1 MKRIAF
7 VVSTP
12 TTADAFLRGH
22 IAALSSHYEV
32 DLIAN
37 YPGGYQSSVSVK
49 QQIHAPIHRSIN
61 LWRDFLGLVSL
72 IRIFSGTRYDAVHSV
87 TPKAGLLAMLAAR
100 ITRVPVRH
108 HTFTGQVW
116 ATRTGFS
123 RWLLKSLDKVIHRC
137 STHSLVDSF
146 SQRDFLLSENVVKPG
161 KSSVLASGSI
171 SGVNTERFKPDL
183 EKRVSVREQHGISE
197 TEFVYMFMGRIND
210 EKGVP
215 ELVAAFRKIS
225 ENHPDAKLMVVGP
238 DESGMFEGGGVEKS
252 FSGKLIRVGFTREPE
267 AYFNAADVF
276 CLPSHR
282 EGFGSVL
289 IEAAACGVT
298 SVASN
303 IYGISDAVVD
313 GQTGL
318 LHEPKSA
325 ADLEEKM
332 ELVISNPNLRQTLAR
347 AALKRAR
354 EEFSSRVVENEF
366 VEFYDQALES
376 STQ

>member
-7 VVSTP
+7 VVSSP
-12 TTADAFLRGH
+12 ATADAFLRGH
-22 IAALSSHYEV
+22 IAALSDHYEV

-37 YPGGYQSSVSVK
+37 YPEGYQSSVSVK
-49 QQIHAPIHRSIN
+49 QKIHAPIHRNIN
-61 LWRDFLGLVSL
+61 LWRDFLGLISL
-72 IRIFSGTRYDAVHSV
+72 IRIFSRSHYDAVHSV

-100 ITRVPVRH
+100 IARVPVRH

-146 SQRDFLLSENVVKPG
+146 SQRDFLLSENVVKPE

-171 SGVNTERFKPDL
+171 SGVNTKRFKPDL

-197 TEFVYMFMGRIND
+197 TEFVYMFLGRIND

-225 ENHPDAKLMVVGP
+225 EIHPDAKLMVVGP
-238 DESGMFEGGGVEKS
+238 DESGMFEDGGIEKS
-252 FSGKLIRVGFTREPE
+252 FSGNLIRVGYTREPE

-313 GQTGL
+313 GKTGL

-325 ADLEEKM
+325 AEIEEKM
-332 ELVISNPNLRQTLAR
+332 ELIISNPNLRQILAH
-347 AALKRAR
+347 AALKRAQ
-354 EEFSSRVVENEF
+354 EEFSSTAVENEF
-366 VEFYDQALES
+366 VEFYAKAFEFRVR
-376 STQ
+376 